1 MIVDGRSIAED
12 IYKEIAASLQGSA
25 KKPRLVAFTCAPTKE
40 TEQFL
45 RLKIKKAN
53 AVGIEVSVVE
63 FDQATTTPEV
73 TQSIK
78 AAANNGLI
86 IQLPFP
92 NSIAVDQA
100 LAAIPK
106 ERDVDVAHYAGGDS
120 DILPPVVGAIKEIA
134 ARHGIDFAGK
144 EVAVVGSGK
153 LVGKPAAMWA
163 EAKGGKVSVIDI
175 NTPNTDELLRSA
187 DIIISGAGVPG
198 LITPEKIKD
207 GVVIFDAG
215 TSEDG
220 GVMKGDV
227 DPACADKC
235 ALFTPVPGGI
245 GPITVAVLL
254 RNLVELTKSS

>member
-1 MIVDGRSIAED
+1 MIVDGRLIAED
-12 IYKEIAASLQGSA
+12 IYKEIAASLQGRA

-53 AVGIEVSVVE
+53 AASIEVSVVE
-63 FDQATTTPEV
+63 FDQATTTAEV

-106 ERDVDVAHYAGGDS
+106 ERDVDVAHYEGGDS
-120 DILPPVVGAIKEIA
+120 DILPPVVGAIKAIA
-134 ARHGIDFAGK
+134 LKYGIDFAGK
-144 EVAVVGSGK
+144 TVAVVGSGK
-153 LVGKPAAMWA
+153 LVGKPAALWA

-235 ALFTPVPGGI
+235 AIFTPVPGGI